1 MVSGSARGSFASLRM
16 TVPLGAPWG
25 RGAASRP
32 STPPPPKKGT
42 VIPSPA
48 ARRGEEPLNP
58 TSFVPSALPLQ
69 LLFHGTLLH
78 LLKISYICIGFIK
91 KNV

>member
-1 MVSGSARGSFASLRM
+1 MVAGSARGSFASLRM

-48 ARRGEEPLNP
+48 ARRGEEPPNP
-58 TSFVPSALPLQ
+58 TPFLPSALPLSFRVQ
-69 LLFHGTLLH
+69 PQG
-78 LLKISYICIGFIK
+78 GAR
-91 KNV
+91 NP